1 MTKKELKEQLQ
12 NGKLMSDLFDYTYG
26 QDCDI
31 YKNDEWEL
39 SDDIIY
45 IPDIQ
50 LNNIDYFDYLRSKG
64 KNVEERIE
72 EVIDCTYTGKDFME
86 LADGDEGIAKE
97 LFYYVDWQHPSS
109 ALDEVIAYVEEAR
122 EEEIKV
128 RYDYEPESSFS

>member
-39 SDDIIY
+39 SDNIIY

-86 LADGDEGIAKE
+86 LADRDEGIAKE